1 MQDDLV
7 GEKRGGMGQVVSSG
21 SGRLG
26 GPVQLLKPAG
36 QPTLLSPQVRTSCF
50 FTIRNVFVFAAG
62 MLLVVILIVVQLTE
76 SGDVGI

>member
-7 GEKRGGMGQVVSSG
+7 GEKRGGMAQVVSSG

-26 GPVQLLKPAG
+26 GPVQPLKPAG

-50 FTIRNVFVFAAG
+50 FYNSKFVCLRRWYA
-62 MLLVVILIVVQLTE
+62 
-76 SGDVGI
+76 SGGHTHRSSID